1 MENATAMP
9 QDQDER
15 AREAYLRELIR
26 VVVESAFASFMVIG
40 IGGVQV
46 RQNLVTFEPRGR

>member
-1 MENATAMP
+1 MEDAPDMP
-9 QDQDER
+9 QDQNER

-26 VVVESAFASFMVIG
+26 VVVESSFASFMVIG